1 MNEAYHQY
9 LLEGEQAG
17 LRYQLGMSRRYRPG
31 RLGLHQGIQAG
42 SSLEFKEH
50 RLYEPG
56 DDLRHVDWNAYAR
69 SDQLT
74 VKQFHQEVSPHLD
87 LVLDGSRSMDL
98 ADSAKARACLGMAA
112 LLATAAANA
121 GFSQRVWLIRE
132 RCEPVGNGEG
142 RAATWQ
148 GIDFHFGGD
157 ASVPFVQQPP
167 AWRPRSVRILLT
179 DLLWGQEP
187 LHVLA
192 AFAENASTAVVVQ
205 ILAQADAQPEAC
217 GPVRLVDSETG
228 RRREL
233 RLDDAR
239 VRRYRDTL
247 ARHQQNWH
255 LACRQVGV
263 QMTTAIAEQIV
274 TNWRLDELIAAEI
287 LTIG

>member
-1 MNEAYHQY
+1 MNEDYRKY

-17 LRYQLGMSRRYRPG
+17 LRYQLGLSRKHRPG
-31 RLGLHQGIQAG
+31 RIGLHQGIQAG

-74 VKQFHQEVSPHLD
+74 VKQFHQEISPHLD

-121 GFSQRVWLIRE
+121 GFSQRVWLVRE
-132 RCEPVGNGEG
+132 RSEPVGNGEN
-142 RAATWQ
+142 RAATWE
-148 GIDFHFGGD
+148 GIDFNFGGD
-157 ASVPFVQQPP
+157 TSITFLQQPP
-167 AWRPRSVRILLT
+167 AWRPRSVRFLLT
-179 DLLWGQEP
+179 DLLWSQEP
-187 LHVLA
+187 LHLLA

-205 ILAQADAQPEAC
+205 ILAQADAQPEAR
-217 GPVRLVDSETG
+217 GHVRLVDSETG

-233 RLDDAR
+233 RLDDWS
-239 VRRYRDTL
+239 VQRYRDTL

-263 QMTTAIAEQIV
+263 QLTTVIAETFV
-274 TNWRLDELIAAEI
+274 ETWRLDELIAAEI
-287 LTIG
+287 VTIA